1 LVGIGQSGREEDI
14 LKGGR
19 EGRREGVWMR
29 RHVFLWMHV
38 CHAGSCSSLPPSLP
52 PSLPSLP
59 YLLVKLRVR
68 RVTHPLLVVKGGGK
82 IRRTERGTGLSVG
95 AATRDVVWLVRR
107 AAREGRREGG
117 REGGGG
123 YEG

>member
-1 LVGIGQSGREEDI
+1 MDEETCVFMDACMS
-14 LKGGR
+14 
-19 EGRREGVWMR
+19 RRQ
-29 RHVFLWMHV
+29 LL
-38 CHAGSCSSLPPSLP
+38 LPPSLP

-68 RVTHPLLVVKGGGK
+68 SVTHPLLVVKGGGR